1 MQKHNVGDDLP
12 SSVKHSPNLAMSL
25 HIQLPIWNGEF
36 GPVYQN
42 ADDGLEDWEK
52 INTSRYHVLKTQL
65 GIYAK
70 NNTSWSIWLYKD
82 LGFQGMQ
89 YVKKDTAYM
98 KRLAPFL
105 KKKKVS
111 RIDISVQQRRG
122 GIS

>member
-1 MQKHNVGDDLP
+1 L
-12 SSVKHSPNLAMSL
+12 
-25 HIQLPIWNGEF
+25 QLPIWNGEF

-42 ADDGLEDWEK
+42 EDDGLADWEK

-98 KRLAPFL
+98 KRMAPFL
-105 KKKKVS
+105 KKKKVRSVDSCDWIIGGEELWLTACICYTASSS
-111 RIDISVQQRRG
+111 RRVGCR
-122 GIS
+122 